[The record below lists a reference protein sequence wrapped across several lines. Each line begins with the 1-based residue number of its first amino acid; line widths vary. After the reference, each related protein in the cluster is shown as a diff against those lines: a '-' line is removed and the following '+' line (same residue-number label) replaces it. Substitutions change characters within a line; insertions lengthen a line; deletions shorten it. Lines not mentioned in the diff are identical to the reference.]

1 MYGIVRGED
10 SATCILESEK
20 LEEIYAKFIF
30 KNG

>member
-1 MYGIVRGED
+1 MALLGGD

-30 KNG
+30 KKG